1 MFVLFLILLAIATVG
16 TGVVYLPASPVRKA
30 IVAKAEHKRVA
41 ALPQG
46 KVRSWPAQQILRK
59 NHQLPVEHRVD
70 DLERI
75 VDALDVK
82 YIIEEV
88 NDHFNY
94 WDGYRTVHRWDHRCY
109 GRCSLGKYAEIYDGL
124 QEINDAIATQK
135 HMVKVAAVQ
144 DDLKRVDDV
153 ISRIKQEKG
162 FIVDT
167 TKAITT
173 GF

>member
-1 MFVLFLILLAIATVG
+1 
-16 TGVVYLPASPVRKA
+16 
-30 IVAKAEHKRVA
+30 
-41 ALPQG
+41 
-46 KVRSWPAQQILRK
+46 
-59 NHQLPVEHRVD
+59 
-70 DLERI
+70 
-75 VDALDVK
+75 
-82 YIIEEV
+82 
-88 NDHFNY
+88 
-94 WDGYRTVHRWDHRCY
+94 
-109 GRCSLGKYAEIYDGL
+109 LGKYAEIYDGL